1 MSVNELIVATV
12 CNGDFN
18 TRNNDIPYTFRINEY
33 VTIGQLVDWWEGR
46 EKVREN
52 RRLERK
58 HRGVS
63 PRAIIFDEYNVVEK
77 YPEIKGEMNQITSVH
92 EAVKRHVGGIVWRK
106 EDEK

>member
-1 MSVNELIVATV
+1 MSNISELVVNTV
-12 CNGDFN
+12 CNADFN
-18 TRNNDIPYTFRINEY
+18 IRNDSIPYTFRINEY
-33 VTIGQLVDWWEGR
+33 VTVGQLVDWWEGR

-58 HRGVS
+58 PRGVS
-63 PRAIIFDEYNVVEK
+63 PSVIIFDEYNVTEQ

-106 EDEK
+106 EDE